1 MKFKIIIL
9 FLALIKLVVNSDCID
24 GSTCPGDQKCCA
36 TKDGFSCCPY
46 SNGVCCLD
54 MEHCCPNGYTCTSK
68 GTCEK
73 NN

>member
-68 GTCEK
+68 GTCEI

>member
-54 MEHCCPNGYTCTSK
+54 MEHCCPNGYKCTSK
-68 GTCEK
+68 GTCEE
-73 NN
+73 NH

>member
-1 MKFKIIIL
+1 MKFKIIIF
-9 FLALIKLVVNSDCID
+9 FLALIKLVVNLDCID

>member
-54 MEHCCPNGYTCTSK
+54 MEHCCTNGYTCTSK